1 MDSLKAYWTYLV
13 SCSQSLI
20 LDHGYWKSKDEKA
33 MCLHDIVMVKL
44 SRLLLKNL
52 DQIGC
57 CRSLRICILADNF
70 LTRIEA
76 VMACT
81 HLVKLDLKGN
91 QIVQLPDAS
100 CWSQLKELQLLYLHD
115 NNMATWDDING
126 LSGCLN
132 LTALTLF
139 DTPLSLKKNYRHC
152 VVNNIWSLKA
162 LDNYVISDE
171 EIIQNWSLS
180 FQFKAMKQHFHVNLY
195 SSKPDS
201 FETELKAVYKLIAEI
216 NRIQAFCCPTL
227 IIQRWIRGYLIR
239 KHLGIS
245 LCGKKRTWPEK
256 SFIST
261 QPVHAEKEQVSPQ
274 SQEIMEEDNNNHCVS
289 EKTDVHIKRLNVDL
303 NKLMQAGYSE
313 VSFEATNAKPSDSQ
327 KDTNSPYI
335 TSQPLKSELNA
346 SNQDAKVT
354 GNEDIKKTA
363 FRVLGMKVHQTVPSS
378 NTLTSRNA
386 MAQEIRDTIR
396 HLHTQRPGPQPHS
409 PAITSV
415 KHLIGHCHGTISFT
429 TFRVIDKAHR
439 ASEKAEMQ
447 RHLAENVTEQQFDR
461 EVAKSHRD
469 DFMEARRTEARLRQK
484 SDQVDIDKTLSLQ
497 RAKRDEDIQQARQK
511 HAQFV
516 EDKRRKV
523 REQEMVYSFSR
534 QHNSI
539 ARVVFRYN
547 RTKKHGNQQEKHDH
561 AA

>member
-13 SCSQSLI
+13 RCSQSLI
-20 LDHGYWKSKDEKA
+20 LDHGYWKSKDEKV
-33 MCLHDIVMVKL
+33 MYLHDVVMVKL

-91 QIVQLPDAS
+91 QIIHLPDAS
-100 CWSQLKELQLLYLHD
+100 CWSQLKDLQLLYLHD

-180 FQFKAMKQHFHVNLY
+180 FQFKAMKQHFLVNLY

-201 FETELKAVYKLIAEI
+201 FETELKAAYKLIAEI

-245 LCGKKRTWPEK
+245 LCGRKKRTWPEK

-261 QPVHAEKEQVSPQ
+261 PPVNAEKEQVLPQ
-274 SQEIMEEDNNNHCVS
+274 SQEIMEEDNNNHCV
-289 EKTDVHIKRLNVDL
+289 L
-303 NKLMQAGYSE
+303 

-335 TSQPLKSELNA
+335 TSQNRTSLKSELNT

-354 GNEDIKKTA
+354 GNEDIKEAA
-363 FRVLGMKVHQTVPSS
+363 FCVLGMKVHQTVPTS

-429 TFRVIDKAHR
+429 PFRVIDKAR
-439 ASEKAEMQ
+439 IARERAEMQ

-461 EVAKSHRD
+461 EVAKGRRD
-469 DFMEARRTEARLRQK
+469 DFMEARRTEACLRQK
-484 SDQVDIDKTLSLQ
+484 SDQVDMDKTLSLQ
-497 RAKRDEDIQQARQK
+497 RAKRDEDIQQARHK
-511 HAQFV
+511 HAQFM

-534 QHNSI
+534 QHNSL

-547 RTKKHGNQQEKHDH
+547 TQKHGHQQEKHDH

>member
-152 VVNNIWSLKA
+152 V
-162 LDNYVISDE
+162 
-171 EIIQNWSLS
+171 
-180 FQFKAMKQHFHVNLY
+180 
-195 SSKPDS
+195 DS